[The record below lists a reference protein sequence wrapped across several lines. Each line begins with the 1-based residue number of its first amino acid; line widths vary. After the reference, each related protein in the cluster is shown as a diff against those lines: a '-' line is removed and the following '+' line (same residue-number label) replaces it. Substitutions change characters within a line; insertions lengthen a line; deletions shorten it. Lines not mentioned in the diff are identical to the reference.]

1 VADHRATATGGER
14 LVTGYTGRILLLLSV
29 GTTIAM
35 TARLAL
41 APVLPRIIAD
51 LGISPALA
59 GAALT
64 VMWAMVALCRYPGG
78 RLADRL
84 SRKTVL
90 AAGLASATAGAALMT
105 GANSYPA
112 FLLAAAVVGLG
123 LGLYLPAA
131 VVSIS
136 DLFVER
142 RGQAYGIYEG
152 FFNLGGVVAAGF
164 ALLVPAVVGWRDGYV
179 VLVGLLAVVGLLV
192 HRWSDEPYAVG
203 VPSLGLR
210 ESVARVFRTRGTRRI
225 TVAFVLLAF
234 AYEGVI
240 AFLPT
245 FLRIETGVSPALAS
259 NAFAGFFVVG
269 MAANPVAGGLG
280 DRFGALRVAAAS
292 GLASAAGLGLLVA
305 ADGRLLALAGV
316 AVLAAGLTANW
327 PVMLTHLMD
336 RIPSTSLGGDF
347 GVVGTVFIAVG
358 SLGSTFVGL
367 VAERA
372 GYEAAFLGLAVPLL
386 AYTGLVGWLAARPDG
401 DGDRETEG

>member
-1 VADHRATATGGER
+1 MADHHAAAGEER

-29 GTTIAM
+29 GTTIVM

-41 APVLPRIIAD
+41 APVLPRIIDD

-64 VMWAMVALCRYPGG
+64 VMWAMVAATRYPGG

-90 AAGLASATAGAALMT
+90 AAGLGAVTVGAALMT
-105 GANSYPA
+105 RADSYPA
-112 FLLAAAVVGLG
+112 FLAAAAVVGLG
-123 LGLYLPAA
+123 IGLYLPAA

-136 DLFVER
+136 DLFVRR

-152 FFNLGGVVAAGF
+152 FFNLAGVVAAAV

-179 VLVGLLAVVGLLV
+179 ALVGLLVVVAALL

-203 VPSLGLR
+203 VPPLGLR
-210 ESVARVFRTRGTRRI
+210 ETVGRVARTPRIRRI
-225 TVAFVLLAF
+225 TLAFVLLAF
-234 AYEGVI
+234 AYEGVV

-245 FLRIETGVSPALAS
+245 FLRVETGVSPALAS
-259 NAFAGFFVVG
+259 NAFAGFFVLG
-269 MAANPVAGGLG
+269 MVANPVAGGLG
-280 DRFGALRVAAAS
+280 DRFGPLRVAAGS
-292 GLASAAGLGLLVA
+292 GLASVAGLGLLVA
-305 ADGRLLALAGV
+305 ADGRALALAGV

-327 PVMLTHLMD
+327 PVMLAHLMD

-358 SLGSTFVGL
+358 SLGPTFVGV

-372 GYEAAFLGLAVPLL
+372 GYEAAFLWLAVPLV
-386 AYTGLVGWLAARPDG
+386 AYTGLARWLAGRAD
-401 DGDRETEG
+401 